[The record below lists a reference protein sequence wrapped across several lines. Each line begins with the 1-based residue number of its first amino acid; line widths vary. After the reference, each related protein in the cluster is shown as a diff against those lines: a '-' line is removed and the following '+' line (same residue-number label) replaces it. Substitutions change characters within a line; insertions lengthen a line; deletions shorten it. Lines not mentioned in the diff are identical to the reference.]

1 MDMSSMEED
10 QVVHV
15 AVQVVG
21 DNGALSIMMELLE
34 IVELH
39 LQ

>member
-1 MDMSSMEED
+1 
-10 QVVHV
+10 VHV